1 MNNNQIQFK
10 CVFRYSLV
18 KCRYYY
24 CGALSIPLNGSSDG
38 RDVSPLATP
47 ATSAFSHP
55 YMRWRFPTLLVKWLY
70 RLTSQVACK
79 GFKTDNLRSTSM
91 SSSFPII
98 SNYRSV
104 LNFAY
109 PNFSESLISRFF
121 TNRENHEIKAS
132 RKLVRIRYN
141 VYS

>member
-1 MNNNQIQFK
+1 MNKNQIQFK

-55 YMRWRFPTLLVKWLY
+55 FMRWRFPSLLVKWLY

-79 GFKTDNLRSTSM
+79 GFKTDHLRSTSM

-109 PNFSESLISRFF
+109 LIFAYPNFSESLISRFF
-121 TNRENHEIKAS
+121 TNRENREIKAS
-132 RKLVRIRYN
+132 RKLVRIR
-141 VYS
+141 